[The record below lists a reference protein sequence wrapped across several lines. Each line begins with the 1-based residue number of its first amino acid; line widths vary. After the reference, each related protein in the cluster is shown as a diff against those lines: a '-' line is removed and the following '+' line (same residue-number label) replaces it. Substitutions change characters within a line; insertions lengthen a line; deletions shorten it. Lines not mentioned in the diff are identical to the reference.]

1 MCFLAAKVFMATF
14 LAFKED
20 TKNRKNPYP
29 PISEIV
35 TFRDNFCF
43 ILSKNMIHSLDL
55 LI

>member
-29 PISEIV
+29 LFLKLLPFVTISV
-35 TFRDNFCF
+35 LYYPKT
-43 ILSKNMIHSLDL
+43 
-55 LI
+55 